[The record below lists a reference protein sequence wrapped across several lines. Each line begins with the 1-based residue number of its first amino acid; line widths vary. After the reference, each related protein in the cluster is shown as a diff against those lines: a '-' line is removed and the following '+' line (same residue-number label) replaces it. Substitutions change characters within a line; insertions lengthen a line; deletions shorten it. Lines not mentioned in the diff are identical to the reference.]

1 MGALYPNPPGRIVKG
16 MEGHVPEPTFTLEGW
31 HVLHDFRRLDFPRW
45 RKASPEER
53 QEAWEELRGLLRAW
67 GQVEAEGRGS
77 FGVYQVVTQKAD
89 LLFLNLRE
97 GLDELL
103 ELEAALNRSLFAQ
116 YLLPA
121 YGFYSVVELG
131 SQEKPLDPEAP
142 YVKPRLTPRVPK
154 SGYVCF
160 YPMNKRRQGEDNWY
174 MLPAR
179 ERAGLMRAHGET
191 GRKYQGKVLQV
202 ISGAQGLDDWEW
214 GVDLFS
220 EDPIQF
226 KKIVY
231 EMRFDEVSAR
241 YGEFGPFFVGK
252 YLGEEALARFLG
264 VS

>member
-1 MGALYPNPPGRIVKG
+1 
-16 MEGHVPEPTFTLEGW
+16 MEGHVPEPTHTLEGW
-31 HVLHDFRRLDFPRW
+31 HILHDFRRLDFPRW
-45 RKASPEER
+45 RKASPLER
-53 QEAWEELRGLLRAW
+53 QAAWEELLGLLALWRR
-67 GQVEAEGRGS
+67 VEEEGRGS
-77 FGVYQVVTQKAD
+77 FGVYQVITPKAD

-97 GLDELL
+97 TLDELL
-103 ELEAALNRSLFAQ
+103 ELESALNKGLFAE

-131 SQEKPLDPEAP
+131 SQEKPLDPESP

-154 SGYVCF
+154 GGYVCF
-160 YPMNKRRQGEDNWY
+160 YPMNKRREGGDNWY
-174 MLPAR
+174 MLPAK
-179 ERAGLMRAHGET
+179 ERARLMRAHGET

-241 YGEFGPFFVGK
+241 FGEFGPFYVGR
-252 YLGEEALARFLG
+252 YLDEKALARLLDVG
-264 VS
+264 

>member
-1 MGALYPNPPGRIVKG
+1 

-31 HVLHDFRRLDFPRW
+31 HILHDFRHLDYPAW
-45 RKASPEER
+45 QQASLAER
-53 QEAWEELRGLLRAW
+53 RAAWEEVRALLAAW
-67 GQVEAEGRGS
+67 REVEAEGKGS

-89 LLFLNLRE
+89 LLFLNLRPDLEALLGVEE
-97 GLDELL
+97 GL
-103 ELEAALNRSLFAQ
+103 NKSRFAR
-116 YLLPA
+116 YLRPA

-131 SQEKPLDPEAP
+131 SQTGPLDPEAP
-142 YVKPRLTPRVPK
+142 YVKPRLTPKVPK

-160 YPMNKRRQGEDNWY
+160 YPMNKRREGQDNWY

-179 ERAGLMRAHGET
+179 ERAALMKAHGET

-220 EDPIQF
+220 EDPLQF

-241 YGEFGPFFVGK
+241 FGEFGPFYVGR
-252 YLGEEALARFLG
+252 YLSEEALARFLG
-264 VS
+264 VD

>member
-1 MGALYPNPPGRIVKG
+1 

-31 HVLHDFRRLDFPRW
+31 HILHDFRHLDYAAWFS
-45 RKASPEER
+45 ASREER
-53 QEAWEELRGLLRAW
+53 EAAWAELLEILKEWEK
-67 GQVEAEGRGS
+67 VEAEGKGS
-77 FGVYQVVTQKAD
+77 FGVYQVITSKAD

-97 GLDELL
+97 NLDALL
-103 ELEAALNRSLFAQ
+103 EVEARLNRSLFAR
-116 YLLPA
+116 YINPA

-131 SQEKPLDPEAP
+131 SQTGPLDPEAP

-154 SGYVCF
+154 TGYVCF
-160 YPMNKRRQGEDNWY
+160 YPMNKRRQGQDNWY
-174 MLPAR
+174 LLPAK
-179 ERAGLMRAHGET
+179 ERAELMKAHGET
-191 GRKYQGKVLQV
+191 GRKYQGRVLQV

-241 YGEFGPFFVGK
+241 FGEFGPFYVGK
-252 YLGEEALARFLG
+252 RLSQEALARFLEVG
-264 VS
+264 